1 MKNLERFAIEGD
13 SPVFENGSACG
24 GILSI
29 MGHVVSR
36 EDLGSPLSKAKYEL
50 LTDSEL
56 VP

>member
-1 MKNLERFAIEGD
+1 MGD
-13 SPVFENGSACG
+13 RPVSEIDLTFG

-36 EDLGSPLSKAKYEL
+36 ENLGSPLSKAKYEL

>member
-13 SPVFENGSACG
+13 SPVNENGSAFG

-36 EDLGSPLSKAKYEL
+36 ENLGSPLSKAKYEL